1 MKISN
6 FIQEEIDRIIE
17 KANFTDREK
26 ELFYLR
32 NKEKTLEDCA
42 EMLGYSLS
50 TINRLNKEVKKKIM
64 KVI

>member
-42 EMLGYSLS
+42 EMLG
-50 TINRLNKEVKKKIM
+50 
-64 KVI
+64 